1 MTIIKISKDNIFR
14 YDIYTKQG
22 ITDDLMAP
30 ITDGHQNVF
39 KGSRAFILKKI
50 LRTLEILKL

>member
-1 MTIIKISKDNIFR
+1 MTL
-14 YDIYTKQG
+14 Y
-22 ITDDLMAP
+22 
-30 ITDGHQNVF
+30 GHQNVF